1 MIEFA
6 LSKLNLL
13 IFVTAIAAIV
23 VFFIGSVNSNMKIK
37 QSYELLYKVGKEL
50 KIGIDSSS
58 YCTVKFID
66 IPRKIYVNSGGSDA
80 FSINYKL
87 NVAMVKSPDG
97 DTGKIV
103 LSVIDRKSKKP
114 QIYAAYDIDYN
125 GDVMFYD
132 SNYSNGHYNFTETKT
147 ANFDPQKS
155 NSIDNTILFV
165 KKIESGKPKIYL
177 IPCLLKN
184 GIYQCKD
191 FIEKDQNLSSISC
204 LQETGILRM
213 NQGVG

>member
-37 QSYELLYKVGKEL
+37 QSYELVYKVGKEL

-87 NVAMVKSPDG
+87 NVAMVKSHDEG
-97 DTGKIV
+97 TGKIV
-103 LSVIDRKSKKP
+103 LSVIDRKPKKP

-125 GDVMFYD
+125 GEVEFYD
-132 SNYSNGHYNFTETKT
+132 SNFSNGSYQFNETKT

-184 GIYQCKD
+184 GIYQCRD
-191 FIEKDQNLSSISC
+191 FIKGTSDLSSISC
-204 LQETGILRM
+204 LQETAIPELYRGA
-213 NQGVG
+213 